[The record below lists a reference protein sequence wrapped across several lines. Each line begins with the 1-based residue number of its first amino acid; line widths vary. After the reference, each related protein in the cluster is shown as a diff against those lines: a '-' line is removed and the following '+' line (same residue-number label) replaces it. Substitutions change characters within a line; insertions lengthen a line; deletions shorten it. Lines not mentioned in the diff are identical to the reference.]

1 MSHYLRDLRDHD
13 LASYGVRKAVSLPAL
28 PF

>member
-1 MSHYLRDLRDHD
+1 MSKYLRDLRD
-13 LASYGVRKAVSLPAL
+13 LELSSYGVRKAVSLPAL